1 MKKNLAI
8 LGLCAVLAAPLPA
21 LAADNPAYTY
31 VDGRI
36 VQYDPD
42 GPGSLD
48 GIRFGGSYLFDP
60 SAFAFGSYTTVSD
73 GPFDLSFLE
82 FGAGLRNSLKP
93 GTDLVGSVAIVLADA
108 DTGGL
113 GGSDSDTG
121 ISLTGGV
128 RSLLGPKFEV
138 GGYANYAEIFGDGDI
153 SLIGEALLHVTREV
167 SLAASLSVSDDVD
180 ILTIGGRWN
189 FHGGRR

>member
-1 MKKNLAI
+1 MKNNLAI

-21 LAADNPAYTY
+21 LAADPAYTY
-31 VDGRI
+31 LDGRI
-36 VQYDPD
+36 VQYDSD
-42 GPGSLD
+42 GPGSFD

-73 GPFDLSFLE
+73 GPVDISFLE
-82 FGAGLRNSLKP
+82 FGAGLRNSIKP
-93 GTDLVGSVAIVLADA
+93 NMDLVGSAAIVLAEV
-108 DTGGL
+108 DTGGF
-113 GGSDSDTG
+113 GGSDDDTG

-128 RSLLGPKFEV
+128 RALLSPKFEV
-138 GGYANYAEIFGDGDI
+138 GGYANYAEVFGDGDI

-167 SLAASLSVSDDVD
+167 ALAASLSVSDDVD

-189 FHGGRR
+189 FR